1 MRTCINFAMPSSAIL
16 VGNGL
21 LLGLG
26 AAAPIGPVNVEIAR
40 RTLRHGAAAGFALGC
55 GAVTVDV
62 GYAVLTS
69 VTVIQVLQYPRITA
83 ALTVAAALLLSYL
96 AFLCFRSAAKGHDIQ
111 AQPEPQT
118 KLALA
123 KHYTTG
129 LFMTALNPMTLA
141 FWFLA
146 VPGSVARLTAQPR
159 RDLPLVCAGVF
170 LGAFAWVCFF
180 TWLVNHVRR
189 LGKARWLA
197 AADIA
202 GGLMLLAFALRSIWR
217 LVASPL

>member
-1 MRTCINFAMPSSAIL
+1 MPTVAIL
-16 VGNGL
+16 LGNGL

-40 RTLRHGAAAGFALGC
+40 RTLRYGPAAGMLLGC

-62 GYAVLTS
+62 AYAVLTS
-69 VTVIQVLQYPRITA
+69 VTVFQVMRYPRVVNVM
-83 ALTVAAALLLSYL
+83 TVAAALFLGYL
-96 AFLCFRSAAKGHDIQ
+96 AYLCFRSAAMGHDIDPD
-111 AQPEPQT
+111 AAPTTT

-146 VPGSVARLTAQPR
+146 VPGSVAKLTEQPR

-170 LGAFAWVCFF
+170 FGAFAWVYFF
-180 TWLVNHVRR
+180 TWLVSRVRR
-189 LGKARWLA
+189 LGRAKWLVV
-197 AADIA
+197 ADIA
-202 GGLMLLAFALRSIWR
+202 GGTMLLVFAVMAIWR
-217 LVASPL
+217 LWVRPL

>member
-1 MRTCINFAMPSSAIL
+1 MPSIAL
-16 VGNGL
+16 LLGNGL

-40 RTLRHGAAAGFALGC
+40 RTLRHGPAAGLLLGC

-62 GYAVLTS
+62 AYAVLTS
-69 VTVIQVLQYPRITA
+69 VTVFHVMHYARVVT
-83 ALTVAAALLLSYL
+83 ALTVAAAIFLAYL
-96 AFLCFRSAAKGHDIQ
+96 AYLCFKSAAMGHDINPDP
-111 AQPEPQT
+111 APPT
-118 KLALA
+118 KMALA

-159 RDLPLVCAGVF
+159 RDLPVVCAGVF

-180 TWLVNHVRR
+180 TWMVNHVRR
-189 LGKARWLA
+189 LGKAKWLV
-197 AADIA
+197 AADLA
-202 GGLMLLAFALRSIWR
+202 GGTMLLVFAVMSIWR
-217 LVASPL
+217 LLARPL